1 MCETLELYNSVC
13 QPPQEALK
21 PIQAGRLKGK
31 TDINPMWRIKK
42 LTEIFGPCGTGWNI
56 QNVRYQYIPS
66 EGTGEMICLCELELV
81 VFTGGAWS
89 APIYG
94 IGGNMLVAKE
104 KNGLYAD
111 DDAPKKAYSDAIG
124 TACKALG
131 FAGNIYWE
139 NDPTKY
145 SSKGNN
151 ENDKN
156 DDLKCQDCGE
166 KIDGIRFKS
175 GNSMTPEEIANSTQ
189 EAYGRKLCWACAQ
202 KAKKANAHKYERDD
216 AYMHEDAGDRI

>member
-1 MCETLELYNSVC
+1 MCETLKLYNSVC

-21 PIQAGRLKGK
+21 TIQAGRLKGK

-42 LTEIFGPCGTGWNI
+42 LTEIYGPCGIGWNI

-81 VFTGGAWS
+81 VFTDGAWS

-131 FAGNIYWE
+131 FAGNIYWQ

-145 SSKGNN
+145 SPKPTNN
-151 ENDKN
+151 EPAPQPKPQSRSQYLEAWCNEREMTLEDF
-156 DDLKCQDCGE
+156 GE
-166 KIDGIRFKS
+166 WFRQAKEKGLTPAGKMTE
-175 GNSMTPEEIANSTQ
+175 MTPADFNKTLAVVEGLRNGA
-189 EAYGRKLCWACAQ
+189 A
-202 KAKKANAHKYERDD
+202 
-216 AYMHEDAGDRI
+216 

>member
-1 MCETLELYNSVC
+1 MCKTLELYNRVC

-42 LTEIFGPCGTGWNI
+42 LTEIYGPCGIGWNT
-56 QNVRYQYIPS
+56 QNVRYQHYPV
-66 EGTGEMICLCELELV
+66 EATGEVICMCELELV
-81 VFTGGAWS
+81 VFTDGAWS

-104 KNGLYAD
+104 KSGLYAD
-111 DDAPKKAYSDAIG
+111 DDAHKKAYSDAIG

-131 FAGNIYWE
+131 FAGNIYWQ

-145 SSKGNN
+145 SAKISDNEPAPLPKPQSRTQYLEAWCNERKMTLADFGEWFRQAKEKGIAPTGKMA
-151 ENDKN
+151 E
-156 DDLKCQDCGE
+156 
-166 KIDGIRFKS
+166 
-175 GNSMTPEEIANSTQ
+175 MTPADFNKTLAVVEELRNGA
-189 EAYGRKLCWACAQ
+189 A
-202 KAKKANAHKYERDD
+202 
-216 AYMHEDAGDRI
+216 